1 MSNMKKDIDCLP
13 CRLVSGFGII
23 GIGTYLYTQANKR
36 KGFHK
41 NIMVVISAGAV
52 GLGVARLLNMP
63 FLKANK

>member
-41 NIMVVISAGAV
+41 NIMVVISAGKCCWVRSSTSFKYAV
-52 GLGVARLLNMP
+52 S
-63 FLKANK
+63 